1 MIKILKDF
9 LYRKGYKINKINKN
23 SLLNDNPFLGVQSK
37 IGSSP
42 IIFDVG
48 ANQGQTILKIKSLFP
63 DSNLHSFEPSKI
75 CFKELSQKFENNE
88 KLILNNLA
96 VGAERGVLEFN
107 EYSWSALNSF
117 LKRAYSKSGI
127 IDSYFVDII
136 TVDDYCRKN
145 NIRYINLLKTDTEG
159 FELNVLKGAS
169 KMMSKNKVQFVFV
182 YLKLF
187 FEGFHPFCVLSPLW
201 RIEKLKIIGGFDEK
215 LAVAEDPDL
224 HIRAFLQGFKSLT
237 KTSIEYDSL
246 YRINSIAKIEDKE
259 NKVLIEKCNNS
270 LYIIF
275 KKFLKN
281 HKSSIQLYCLK
292 YFEDE
297 LLFKGSSKDIN
308 RFYLLYIRYN
318 LFNLKQF
325 FLIPVL
331 LGYKILRL
339 ESINGL
345 GFYSLKKYLF

>member
-1 MIKILKDF
+1 MSKVLVSII
-9 LYRKGYKINKINKN
+9 IPACN
-23 SLLNDNPFLGVQSK
+23 S
-37 IGSSP
+37 
-42 IIFDVG
+42 
-48 ANQGQTILKIKSLFP
+48 
-63 DSNLHSFEPSKI
+63 
-75 CFKELSQKFENNE
+75 E
-88 KLILNNLA
+88 KLIWQTLDS
-96 VGAERGVLEFN
+96 VLEQSYSEWECIIIDDGSTDNTSDIINKYMKEDNRFLYYHRPLNKIKGPSSCRNLGIEKARGEYIIFLDSDDLFTKNCLEKRVKFAQLNSKFDFWIFKTKVFEKNPIDGNVIFN
-107 EYSWSALNSF
+107 TKLEEYS
-117 LKRAYSKSGI
+117 
-127 IDSYFVDII
+127 D
-136 TVDDYCRKN
+136 
-145 NIRYINLLKTDTEG
+145 
-159 FELNVLKGAS
+159 
-169 KMMSKNKVQFVFV
+169 QV

>member
-9 LYRKGYKINKINKN
+9 LYRKGYKINKISKN

-127 IDSYFVDII
+127 IDTYFVDII
-136 TVDDYCRKN
+136 AVDDYCREN
-145 NIRYINLLKTDTEG
+145 NIPYINLLKTDTEG

-182 YLKLF
+182 EVF
-187 FEGFHPFCVLSPLW
+187 FYENYIGQSSFGDIYNLLLEKGF
-201 RIEKLKIIGGFDEK
+201 
-215 LAVAEDPDL
+215 
-224 HIRAFLQGFKSLT
+224 
-237 KTSIEYDSL
+237 
-246 YRINSIAKIEDKE
+246 N
-259 NKVLIEKCNNS
+259 LI
-270 LYIIF
+270 
-275 KKFLKN
+275 
-281 HKSSIQLYCLK
+281 
-292 YFEDE
+292 
-297 LLFKGSSKDIN
+297 
-308 RFYLLYIRYN
+308 RFYDFEYTNDGYASRTDA
-318 LFNLKQF
+318 LFTNEKF
-325 FLIPVL
+325 E
-331 LGYKILRL
+331 K
-339 ESINGL
+339 
-345 GFYSLKKYLF
+345 